1 MRLRRV
7 VPLTLA
13 AIALAACSSDLPT
26 TPGLTSAEDS
36 ALMTAHEGP
45 FEVGICKTWLGGDPV
60 PAIDWEFQWTATAAP
75 TAGTTTIFPSD
86 FGGLTGCINLGSWPA
101 GTEVTVTEV
110 VPDGYSLELI
120 VLVARDPNAAGLTI
134 EDPQTPTYTFLVD
147 TYRTIYFK
155 NDGMDIPPPPPG
167 GGEGCTPGFWRQ
179 SQHFQYWT
187 GFAPSDLFAN
197 VFGVNRAGTLLQNVT
212 ARGGGADALARHAV
226 AALLN
231 AASAEV
237 DYNLSIAEIIAG
249 VQAAYASGNFE
260 SFKDVLEGFNE
271 QGCSVDKS
279 R

>member
-13 AIALAACSSDLPT
+13 AVALAACSSDLPT

-36 ALMTAHEGP
+36 ALMTQDGERLD
-45 FEVGICKTWLGGDPV
+45 VGICKTWLGEDPV
-60 PAIDWEFQWTATAAP
+60 PAINWQFNWSATSAP
-75 TAGTTTIFPSD
+75 TSGSTTIVPGD
-86 FGGLTGCINLGSWPA
+86 FNGPAACISLGSWPA

-110 VPDGYSLELI
+110 VPDGYTLELI
-120 VLVARDPNAAGLTI
+120 LLQGRVEGSDQKIENPDPPSA
-134 EDPQTPTYTFLVD
+134 TFLVD
-147 TYRTIYFK
+147 TYQSIYFK
-155 NDGMDIPPPPPG
+155 NNGMDIPPPPS
-167 GGEGCTPGFWRQ
+167 GEGCTPGFWRQ
-179 SQHFQYWT
+179 PQHFQYWT
-187 GFAPSDLFAN
+187 GFAPSDLFAD
-197 VFGVNRAGTLLQNVT
+197 VFGVDRAGTLLENVT

-237 DYNLSIAEIIAG
+237 NYNLSIADIIAG

-260 SFKDVLEGFNE
+260 SFKDVLEGYNE